1 MPHSISCRSRAHPFH
16 SSSGSLHLLLLALP
30 VGGVFGAP
38 VGRPEGVVVG
48 SFVCLAHGSSIA
60 RNRSRARRV
69 VSG

>member
-1 MPHSISCRSRAHPFH
+1 MPHSISVPLRADPFH
-16 SSSGSLHLLLLALP
+16 PVAVAIFYFGLP